1 MSPSGLGQGGKRV
14 RDDQA
19 ALAPGQAEAKQSR
32 QAGVL
37 QHLTNHEIW
46 SHIQEWANSE
56 DKSNPMALQRIA
68 NVTDFVDQLLDP
80 EEVTKARKVQLQ
92 KLWERGAFTPVHRQE
107 IPKGSQIF
115 SHKWVDKSSHTSGL
129 TSVPK
134 EHTSHAS
141 HALLATRQA
150 RRRDWTCSFQLQPQK
165 RTIFWKSML

>member
-46 SHIQEWANSE
+46 SLIQEWANSE

-68 NVTDFVDQLLDP
+68 TMCRISSTNCSTQRRLPKREKSNFKSFGS
-80 EEVTKARKVQLQ
+80 EVPSHPCTAKKSQKV
-92 KLWERGAFTPVHRQE
+92 H
-107 IPKGSQIF
+107 
-115 SHKWVDKSSHTSGL
+115 KSSHTNGL
-129 TSVPK
+129 TN
-134 EHTSHAS
+134 
-141 HALLATRQA
+141 LLTQVG
-150 RRRDWTCSFQLQPQK
+150 
-165 RTIFWKSML
+165 

>member
-37 QHLTNHEIW
+37 QPLTNHEVW
-46 SHIQEWANSE
+46 SHIQEWANSK

-68 NVTDFVDQLLDP
+68 NVMDFVDQLLDP
-80 EEVTKARKVQLQ
+80 EEVAKARKVQLQ
-92 KLWERGAFTPVHRQE
+92 KLWALGALGARCF
-107 IPKGSQIF
+107 
-115 SHKWVDKSSHTSGL
+115 HTRLLHTNGL

-134 EHTSHAS
+134 GA
-141 HALLATRQA
+141 
-150 RRRDWTCSFQLQPQK
+150 
-165 RTIFWKSML
+165 